1 MANFTPE
8 GNDTTAGTTTPRRMT
23 AEGFWLLVLAL
34 LLLFSTA
41 VGCWFDRWVIAL
53 SSFCFFVFRIGDI
66 NSPTFKSLYRTLV
79 RQQTVQCLVCRHTR
93 LFSSVSSVESRIF
106 RLHPS
111 PLFTRLVAVQCLYCQ
126 VDEAVTSPICRI
138 RGKRNFCFPIIFIET
153 YFSVGK
159 QSQST
164 RSLSATAVVI
174 PTCTFAERTNTF
186 FNVTPALPHLPP
198 WVPVQIFQSY
208 FHPKAYN

>member
-1 MANFTPE
+1 MSNT
-8 GNDTTAGTTTPRRMT
+8 
-23 AEGFWLLVLAL
+23 
-34 LLLFSTA
+34 S
-41 VGCWFDRWVIAL
+41 
-53 SSFCFFVFRIGDI
+53 
-66 NSPTFKSLYRTLV
+66 
-79 RQQTVQCLVCRHTR
+79 QHTVECLVYRHIR
-93 LFSSVSSVESRIF
+93 LFPSVSSVESRIF

-186 FNVTPALPHLPP
+186 LTLPLPSP
-198 WVPVQIFQSY
+198 TSLPGSLCKYSNLTFTQKHTIEPHKNRNTS
-208 FHPKAYN
+208 